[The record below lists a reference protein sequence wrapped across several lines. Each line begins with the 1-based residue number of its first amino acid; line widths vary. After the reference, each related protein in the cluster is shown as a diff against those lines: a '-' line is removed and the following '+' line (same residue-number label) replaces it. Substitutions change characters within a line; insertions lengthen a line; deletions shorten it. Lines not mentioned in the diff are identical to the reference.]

1 MADSDLI
8 QARATALDATLAAD
22 SRLSLFTTMAIT
34 AHSKGSFAKAD
45 PEQTNVYVDALAC
58 WVLHRIAMSLRDAG
72 GAVGPAGPVQSQ
84 RTGDISISYQGVS
97 MSGAPGEDY
106 VQTTWGR
113 MYLMYRTSRPR
124 GHAGVI

>member
-8 QARATALDATLAAD
+8 KARALALDASLAAD

-34 AHSKGSFAKAD
+34 SHTKASFVD
-45 PEQTNVYVDALAC
+45 VYVDTLAC
-58 WVLHRIAMSLRDAG
+58 WVLHRLAMALRDPG
-72 GAVGPAGPVQSQ
+72 GAVGPAGPIQSQ
-84 RTGDISISYQGVS
+84 RTGDISISYQGLS

-113 MYLMYRTSRPR
+113 MYLMYRSSRPR
-124 GHAGVI
+124 GRAGVI